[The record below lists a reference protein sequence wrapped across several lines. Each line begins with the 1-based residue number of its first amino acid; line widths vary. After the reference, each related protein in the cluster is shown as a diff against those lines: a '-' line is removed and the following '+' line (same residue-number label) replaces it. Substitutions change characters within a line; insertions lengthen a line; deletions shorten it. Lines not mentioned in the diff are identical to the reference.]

1 MKKALAVRALPAH
14 SAWAQASASPK
25 IATPIGLAP
34 PQSYVHIFCDKDEGV
49 EDCVV
54 AFRCHGCFEAVTW
67 TVDVE
72 PGLFNYWPGNTDS
85 SGNDVRK

>member
-1 MKKALAVRALPAH
+1 MKKALAVLALPAH
-14 SAWAQASASPK
+14 SAWAQESASPN

-34 PQSYVHIFCDKDEGV
+34 PQSYVHIFCDKDEGE

-54 AFRCHGCFEAVTW
+54 AFRCHGYFEAVTW

-72 PGLFNYWPGNTDS
+72 PGLFNYWPGKTDS
-85 SGNDVRK
+85 SGNYVRK